1 MSVVVVMCVKFRT
14 EKVVVGALEAYSEG
28 VAVVPCA
35 ARVVHPACT
44 NAAWVVLVQPW
55 LRHSVLVK

>member
-1 MSVVVVMCVKFRT
+1 MVVVCVKLKAD
-14 EKVVVGALEAYSEG
+14 KVKVRALKAYTEG

-44 NAAWVVLVQPW
+44 NAAWVILVQPW
-55 LRHSVLVK
+55 LRHSVLVM